1 MEFFMA
7 QSGSNLSLCTFPGN
21 VETRWASPENPTGEK
36 GQAGKA
42 NGGRKGS
49 PAFPLVAGEQRVL
62 AEVSGTSGT
71 VRRIWV
77 TILDRSPAMLRG
89 LRLDFYWDG
98 ATRPAVSAPFGD
110 FFGIGLGQ

>member
-1 MEFFMA
+1 MFSMTYFVHD
-7 QSGSNLSLCTFPGN
+7 QSFYSTLPDN
-21 VETRWASPENPTGEK
+21 VETRWASPENPAGEK

-49 PAFPLVAGEQRVL
+49 PSFPLPAGASRVL

-77 TILDRSPAMLRG
+77 TIENRSPKMLRG

-98 ATRPAVSAPFGD
+98 AKTP
-110 FFGIGLGQ
+110 